1 MASGKVTGITWG
13 FTAREQNSTDASR
26 FTRVFEFRNIE
37 NYKIDEKLVGF
48 CPQKLQS
55 ETLVMENFPPRKLLF
70 SILEARWL

>member
-55 ETLVMENFPPRKLLF
+55 ETFVCSCCLQLQLRKIKSF
-70 SILEARWL
+70 FI

>member
-48 CPQKLQS
+48 CPQ
-55 ETLVMENFPPRKLLF
+55 NFSLKR
-70 SILEARWL
+70 S